1 MKQKKTFRPHKI
13 CLGVLAVSAAIL
25 LAGQGFLQMGY
36 PRNAISLQTKNG
48 DAALLQDFTLQ
59 GFWQGES
66 ADLSFTMQNG
76 NITTSPQLTEP
87 DTGGLPLWLQQ
98 KYCVPDAEIPQ
109 IDQNAETSFGYAYG
123 GAFFLRSGYQS
134 VQYSAQTDH
143 LEAVCTLSVTDGSDR
158 SVRFSL
164 GNVQLRQPV
173 NVTAELAEKATTS
186 ISHSYQLDSL
196 QILDSIAQAPEVV
209 LLGSLGEVGL
219 YIGPNGNNPGGV
231 YLVREFLSEEQVA
244 QQVSKVQIHGIEVP
258 SATEPYGEL
267 EKVCSFEAG
276 ESLVNCQNWTE
287 ARLDGEQWLLTQDA
301 EGKLYL
307 RMLDAEYRP
316 LACLPLNLSVGNGQT
331 VTILPSM
338 RTDEAVFTMTDE
350 TGAGTVVVLRLA
362 EREVTAEKTWNFT
375 AETAPLTAG
384 FSTDGSHLMVVQQNR
399 ESLTGMVPA
408 AVREHYTQSADE
420 AGDISCTAQLAT
432 GWRIQVFD
440 VQSMEQPQLTADL
453 EFGIPQW
460 GRQNVWRQGLYG
472 DASSPAFC
480 HVVGAWKT
488 VKEDAP

>member
-1 MKQKKTFRPHKI
+1 MKQTKTFRPHKI
-13 CLGVLAVSAAIL
+13 CLGIAAVSAAVL

-36 PRNAISLQTKNG
+36 PKSAIRLQTKTG

-59 GFWQGES
+59 GLWQGEN
-66 ADLSFTMQNG
+66 ANLAFTLQNG
-76 NITTSPQLTEP
+76 KITTSPELTEQ

-98 KYCVPDAEIPQ
+98 RYCVPDAEIPQ
-109 IDQNAETSFGYAYG
+109 LDLEAETSFGYAYG
-123 GAFFLRSGYQS
+123 GAFFLRSGYQL
-134 VQYSAQTDH
+134 VQYSAWTDH
-143 LEAVCTLSVTDGSDR
+143 LEAVCTLAVTDGSDR

-164 GNVQLRQPV
+164 GNVQLQQPV
-173 NVTAELAEKATTS
+173 NVTAELAEKATAS
-186 ISHSYQLDSL
+186 VSHSYQSDSP
-196 QILDSIAQAPEVV
+196 QILEESTQTPEVV

-219 YIGPNGNNPGGV
+219 YIGPNDNNPGGV
-231 YLVREFLSEEQVA
+231 YLVREFLSEEQVV

-267 EKVCSFEAG
+267 EKVCSFKAG

-287 ARLDGEQWLLTQDA
+287 ARLNGEQWLLTQDA
-301 EGKLYL
+301 EGTLYL
-307 RMLDAEYRP
+307 RVLDAEYRP
-316 LACLPLNLSVGNGQT
+316 LACLPLNLPVGNGQT

-350 TGAGTVVVLRLA
+350 TGAGTAAVLRL
-362 EREVTAEKTWNFT
+362 ENRQVTAEKSWNFT

-384 FSTDGSHLMVVQQNR
+384 FSTDESRLMVVQQNM
-399 ESLTGMVPA
+399 ESLTGVVPA
-408 AVREHYTQSADE
+408 AVRKHYMQSADE

-432 GWRIQVFD
+432 GWQIQVFD
-440 VQSMEQPQLTADL
+440 VQSLEQPQLTADL

-480 HVVGAWKT
+480 HVVGAWQT
-488 VKEDAP
+488 VKEDVP

>member
-1 MKQKKTFRPHKI
+1 MKQTKTFRPHKI
-13 CLGVLAVSAAIL
+13 CLGVVAASAAIL

-36 PRNAISLQTKNG
+36 PRNAISLQTETG
-48 DAALLQDFTLQ
+48 DAALLQGFTLQ

-66 ADLSFTMQNG
+66 ADLAFTLQNG
-76 NITTSPQLTEP
+76 KITTSPQLTEQ

-98 KYCVPDAEIPQ
+98 KYCVPDAEILQ
-109 IDQNAETSFGYAYG
+109 VDQEAEASFGYAYG

-134 VQYSAQTDH
+134 VQYSARTDQ
-143 LEAVCTLSVTDGSDR
+143 LEAVCTLAVTDGSDR

-164 GNVQLRQPV
+164 GDVQLQQPV
-173 NVTAELAEKATTS
+173 NVTAELAEKATAS
-186 ISHSYQLDSL
+186 VSHSYQIDFPQGLEESI
-196 QILDSIAQAPEVV
+196 QIPEVV

-219 YIGPNGNNPGGV
+219 YIGPTGTEPGGV

-258 SATEPYGEL
+258 SATEPYGKL
-267 EKVCSFEAG
+267 EKVCAFETG

-301 EGKLYL
+301 EGTLYL
-307 RMLDAEYRP
+307 RILDVEYRP
-316 LACLPLNLSVGNGQT
+316 LACLPLNLSVGAGQN
-331 VTILPSM
+331 VTILPPM

-350 TGAGTVVVLRLA
+350 TGAGTAVVLRLA
-362 EREVTAEKTWNFT
+362 DRRVTAEKTWNFT

-384 FSTDGSHLMVVQQNR
+384 FSTDGSHLMVIQQNM
-399 ESLTGMVPA
+399 ESLTGTVPA
-408 AVREHYTQSADE
+408 AVREHYTQSAEE

-432 GWRIQVFD
+432 GWQIQVFD
-440 VQSMEQPQLTADL
+440 VRSLEHPQLTADL

-472 DASSPAFC
+472 DVSSPAFC
-480 HVVGAWKT
+480 HVVGAWQT
-488 VKEDAP
+488 VKEDVL